1 MTGMI
6 LACKVATED
15 WEFEQI
21 HRLNYRTFVEEIPQ
35 HPPNAE
41 NKLVDKFHQEN
52 TYLVCLNRHQ
62 VVGMV
67 AVRDRRPFSLDAKL
81 DDLMRYLPP
90 HRSICEIRLLAV
102 DQTYRTP
109 RVFQRLMLGLAEYVS
124 AKGYDLAVMS
134 GTVRQQKLYG
144 QLGFTAFGPLVGSA
158 EALYQPMYMTLADF
172 ASLRQRTRTFACSH
186 PQAKPTVVEGN
197 FLPGPVPVSE
207 SVRKAHDADPVSH
220 RSASF
225 MADFAE
231 TKRWLCQL
239 AGSRSVEILP
249 GSGTLAND
257 VVAAQLSLLDKPG
270 LILSNGEFGERLID
284 HATRFKLAFH
294 VLKVE
299 WGSPFNH
306 EAIGR
311 LLADYGSLA
320 WIWAVHCETSS
331 GLLTDIEPLA
341 HLAAAR
347 DMRLCLDCISSIG
360 NVPVD
365 LSAVYLASGTS
376 GKGLGAYPG
385 LALVFYNHDVQPKPQ
400 DLPRYLDLGLYA
412 AQAGVPFT
420 VSSNLLYA
428 LLAAV
433 RRITPS
439 AMGGKHAV
447 ASALQT
453 RLAAMGLQLI
463 GQDGQ
468 LSPAV
473 VTIALPEAVSSAEV
487 GDRLEQLGYLV
498 SYRSGYL
505 LARNW
510 MQICLMGE
518 CNQHL
523 LDPLLTALQSC
534 YQPNAGQ
541 LRATVKDIPGE

>member
-1 MTGMI
+1 MSGTFVQ
-6 LACKVATED
+6 CKVATED
-15 WEFEQI
+15 WEFDQI
-21 HRLNYRTFVEEIPQ
+21 HRLNYQTFVVEIPQ
-35 HPPNAE
+35 HPPNPE

-52 TYLVCLNRHQ
+52 TYLVCLNGQQ

-81 DDLMRYLPP
+81 DDLMSYLPP

-102 DQTYRTP
+102 DPAYRTP
-109 RVFQRLMLGLAEYVS
+109 RVFQRLMLGLAGYVG
-124 AKGYDLAVMS
+124 AQGYDLAVMS

-158 EALYQPMYMTLADF
+158 EALYQPMFMTLADF
-172 ASLRQRTRTFACSH
+172 AALQKRTRTFASER
-186 PQAKPTVVEGN
+186 PLAQPGKVAGN

-207 SVRKAHDADPVSH
+207 KVRQAHDAEPVSH

-239 AGSRSVEILP
+239 TRTRFVEILP

-257 VVAAQLSLLDKPG
+257 VIAAQLSLLDKPG

-294 VLKVE
+294 VVRAA
-299 WGSPFNH
+299 WGQPFNTDTIH
-306 EAIGR
+306 R
-311 LLADYGSLA
+311 LLSDYDNLA

-331 GLLTDIEPLA
+331 GLLTDIESLVRLA
-341 HLAAAR
+341 EAR

-365 LSAVYLASGTS
+365 LSRVYLASGTS

-385 LALVFYNHDVQPKPQ
+385 LALVFYNHAVPPQPQ

-412 AQAGVPFT
+412 AQDGVPFT
-420 VSSNLLYA
+420 ISSNLLYA
-428 LLAAV
+428 LRAALQQM
-433 RRITPS
+433 TPS
-439 AMGGKHAV
+439 AMAGKHAI
-447 ASALQT
+447 ASALQA
-453 RLAAMGLQLI
+453 RLTAMGLQLI
-463 GQDGQ
+463 GQNGP

-487 GDRLEQLGYLV
+487 GARLEQRGYLV

-518 CNQHL
+518 CSPHL
-523 LDPLLTALQSC
+523 LEPLLAALQSC
-534 YQPNAGQ
+534 YGQ
-541 LRATVKDIPGE
+541 SVGENRKTVKDIQGA

>member
-1 MTGMI
+1 MSGMI
-6 LACKVATED
+6 VQCKVATEA

-21 HRLNYRTFVEEIPQ
+21 HRLNYQTFVEEIPQ
-35 HPPNAE
+35 HPPNPE
-41 NKLVDKFHQEN
+41 KKLVDKFHQEN
-52 TYLVCLNRHQ
+52 TYLICLNGQQ

-81 DDLMRYLPP
+81 DSLTNYLPP

-102 DQTYRTP
+102 DPGHRSP
-109 RVFQRLMLGLAEYVS
+109 RVFQRLMLGLAQYVG
-124 AKGYDLAVMS
+124 AQGYDLAVMS

-172 ASLRQRTRTFACSH
+172 AALKQRTRTFASSRS
-186 PQAKPTVVEGN
+186 QAKQPMVAGN

-239 AGSRSVEILP
+239 AGSRFVEILP

-257 VVAAQLSLLDKPG
+257 VIAAQLSLLDKPG

-294 VLKVE
+294 VVRAE
-299 WGSPFNH
+299 WGRPFNYK
-306 EAIGR
+306 AIGR
-311 LLADYGSLA
+311 LLADYGNLA

-331 GLLTDIEPLA
+331 GLLTDIEQLA
-341 HLAAAR
+341 RPAAAR

-420 VSSNLLYA
+420 ISSNLLYA

-439 AMGGKHAV
+439 AMGGKHAM

-463 GQDGQ
+463 GQEGP

-518 CNQHL
+518 CNHHL

-534 YQPNAGQ
+534 YQSSAGQ
-541 LRATVKDIPGE
+541 SRATVKDIPGE